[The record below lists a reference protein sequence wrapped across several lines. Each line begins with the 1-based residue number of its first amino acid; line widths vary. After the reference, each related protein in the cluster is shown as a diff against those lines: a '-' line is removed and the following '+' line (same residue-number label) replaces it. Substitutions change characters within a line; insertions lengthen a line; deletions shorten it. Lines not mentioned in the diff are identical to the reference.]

1 MKPKIILSWLLVMAL
16 AALVLLG
23 ATLGIGTGA
32 AQAPIEPQQIVVQS
46 AQPQLFDP
54 HRVSSEQEVA
64 ISRMLWRGLYQ
75 LEATSDGSVEA
86 VPAMA
91 AGEPTVNGN
100 VYTIALK
107 PGLKWSDRQPLTAS
121 DFEYGIKRE
130 CSPEVAGPYQYLLGG
145 TILNIVGC
153 DDYFQGLGPRDAVGV
168 RAVGDTTLEITLV
181 EPKPTFTTIMSL
193 WAAFPARQDIIET
206 YGDAWTDPGN
216 IVTNGPF
223 ILTGL
228 IPGPGGQAILEPN
241 PNWALEP
248 KPALRKIT
256 IRFID
261 DLEAAFQAFQTGEL
275 DITNVPAAE
284 IPTIQADPNL
294 SEQFLMIGRSRI
306 MAVEMQLEHAV
317 LSNYEVRLALSRAID
332 RSALVSTVYYDG
344 YLPAT
349 YWLVQ
354 GLPGFQGNALFE
366 NIIGYNP
373 QAARTALADAG
384 YPNGQGFPTLRL
396 TVLDRPD
403 RTAEGEFLRNA
414 WQDVLGINVDVEAV
428 DAQTRSQIF
437 NSENFE
443 LFMGGWQNDYPDP
456 ENSLI
461 GLFNTGGANNKYNC
475 SDPDIDAKLAA
486 AGTETDNA
494 ERIQLLQEA
503 ETLIVTKL
511 CGVAPV
517 YQTASLYLVNSRI
530 GGVKPNA
537 QLDAAMPGDW
547 CPECWFGFVTTLRI
561 GSAIVPPGS
570 NATVPLEALDVP
582 PASLGAFTIDIA
594 YDPDV
599 VDAVGCDPNPDGV
612 LDAGFCNIDFE
623 RDGSNPDVV
632 RCGGFKSSAG
642 AVGDVALCDITF
654 QGTGPSGSESPLALG
669 VDEFVNTS
677 GQPIPATTEDGT
689 ITVGVQGDANGDGK
703 TSMVDAMLI
712 AQVVVGLRPPAD
724 IDPVMSDVNCSGTV
738 TMVDAMLVA
747 QYVVGLIGEFPC
759 GSP

>member
-1 MKPKIILSWLLVMAL
+1 MAL

-23 ATLGIGTGA
+23 ATLEIGAGA
-32 AQAPIEPQQIVVQS
+32 AQPLADQHQQIVVQS
-46 AQPQLFDP
+46 GVPQLLDP
-54 HRVSSEQEVA
+54 DRVNSEQEVA

-100 VYTIALK
+100 VYTITLK
-107 PGLKWSDRQPLTAS
+107 PGLKWSDGQPLTAS

-145 TILNIVGC
+145 MILNIVGC
-153 DDYFQGLGPRDAVGV
+153 DDYFQGLGPRDAVGIS
-168 RAVGDTTLEITLV
+168 AVGDTTLEITLV
-181 EPKPTFTTIMSL
+181 EPKPMFTTIMSL

-248 KPALRKIT
+248 KPALHKIT

-261 DLEAAFQAFQTGEL
+261 DLEAAFQAFQTGQL
-275 DITNVPAAE
+275 DMANVPAAE

-306 MAVEMQLEHAV
+306 WAVEMQLEHGV

-332 RSALVSTVYYDG
+332 RSALVSAVYYDA

-354 GLPGFQGNALFE
+354 GLRGFQGNAPFE
-366 NIIGYNP
+366 NVIGYNP

-403 RTAEGEFLRNA
+403 RTAEAEFLQNA

-437 NSENFE
+437 NSEDFE

-461 GLFNTGGANNKYNC
+461 GLFDTGGGNNKYNC

-547 CPECWFGFVTTLRI
+547 CPECWFVTTVRI
-561 GSAIVPPGS
+561 GSEVVAPGR

-582 PASLGAFTIDIA
+582 SPGLGAFTIDIA
-594 YDPDV
+594 YDPAV
-599 VDAVGCDPNPDGV
+599 VSPQSYVGNPGGV
-612 LDAGFCNIDFE
+612 FDSVICNLGFE
-623 RDGSNPDVV
+623 HDGSNPDVV
-632 RCGGFKSSAG
+632 RCGGFRASAG
-642 AVGDVALCDITF
+642 AIGDISLADITF
-654 QGTGPSGSESPLALG
+654 GGIGASGSESPLALS
-669 VDEFVNTS
+669 VVELADTS
-677 GQPIPATTEDGT
+677 GQAIPVTTEDGT
-689 ITVGVQGDANGDGK
+689 ITIGLQGDANGDGK

-712 AQVVVGLRPPAD
+712 AQCVVGL
-724 IDPVMSDVNCSGTV
+724 IDCNSIDQEMAEVNCSGGV
-738 TMVDAMLVA
+738 SMVDAMLIA
-747 QYVVGLIGEFPC
+747 QKVVGLIGEFPAC
-759 GSP
+759 GL